1 MEDHI
6 VRKPIRQ
13 DGLSHRSLAAA
24 VDEHGLL
31 LLQDKKLPSAVGII
45 TGERVAGS
53 WWSHPRAHEIF
64 RRLEELETE
73 GDVVA
78 TKLIGGKV
86 TFVHRRL
93 WPALAAV
100 GSSRQEWQMRGLSPA
115 ARRLLARVDE
125 EKSVHASGP
134 AAKDLQKKVLVDAHE
149 EHTASGKHVTVL
161 KSWPRARLTPAQGQ
175 RQLEEAAAAIGASVT
190 ALPWRR
196 KR

>member
-1 MEDHI
+1 MEGHI

-13 DGLSHRSLAAA
+13 DGLAHQPLNRA
-24 VDEHGLL
+24 VERYGLL
-31 LLQDKKLPSAVGII
+31 LLQDKVLPSAVGII

-53 WWSHPRAHEIF
+53 WWSHPRAQEIF
-64 RRLEELETE
+64 RRLEELEAA

-100 GSSRQEWQMRGLSPA
+100 GNSRDEWQMRGLSPA

-125 EKSVHASGP
+125 EKPVQATGS
-134 AAKDLQKKVLVDAHE
+134 AAKELQKRLLVDAHE
-149 EHTASGKHVTVL
+149 EHSQSGKHVTVL
-161 KSWPRARLTPAQGQ
+161 KSWPRARLTAARGR
-175 RQLEEAAAAIGASVT
+175 RQLEEAAAAIGANAT

>member
-1 MEDHI
+1 
-6 VRKPIRQ
+6 
-13 DGLSHRSLAAA
+13 
-24 VDEHGLL
+24 
-31 LLQDKKLPSAVGII
+31 LQDKELRSVVGII
-45 TGERVAGS
+45 TGERLAGS
-53 WWSHPRAHEIF
+53 WWSHPRSQEIF
-64 RRLEELETE
+64 RRLGELEAA
-73 GDVVA
+73 GDIVA

-100 GSSRQEWQMRGLSPA
+100 GSSREEWQMRGLSPA
-115 ARRLLARVDE
+115 ARRLLARVDG
-125 EKSVHASGP
+125 EKSVRASGA
-134 AAKDLQKKVLVDAHE
+134 AAKELQKKLLVDAHE
-149 EHTASGKHVTVL
+149 EHAASGKHVTVL

>member
-1 MEDHI
+1 MEGHI
-6 VRKPIRQ
+6 VRKQIRE
-13 DGLSHRSLAAA
+13 DGLSDSSLA
-24 VDEHGLL
+24 VTLEEYGLL
-31 LLQDKKLPSAVGII
+31 LLQDKALPSVVGLI

-53 WWSHPRAHEIF
+53 WWSHPRSQEIF
-64 RRLEELETE
+64 RRLEQLEAA

-78 TKLIGGKV
+78 TKLISGKV

-100 GSSRQEWQMRGLSPA
+100 GRGREEWQMRGLSPA
-115 ARRLLARVDE
+115 ARRLLAGVDE
-125 EKSVHASGP
+125 KKSVHASGP
-134 AAKDLQKKVLVDAHE
+134 AAKELQKRLLVDAHE

-175 RQLEEAAAAIGASVT
+175 RRLEEAAAAIGASVT
-190 ALPWRR
+190 VLPWRR

>member
-1 MEDHI
+1 MEGHI
-6 VRKPIRQ
+6 VRKQIRQ
-13 DGLSHRSLAAA
+13 DGLSDRSLAVAL
-24 VDEHGLL
+24 EEYGLL
-31 LLQDKKLPSAVGII
+31 LLQDKVLPSAVGMI

-53 WWSHPRAHEIF
+53 WWSHPRSHEIF
-64 RRLEELETE
+64 RRLEELEAA

-125 EKSVHASGP
+125 EKSVQATGAP
-134 AAKDLQKKVLVDAHE
+134 AKELQKKLLVDAHE

-161 KSWPRARLTPAQGQ
+161 KPWPRARLTPAQGQ
-175 RQLEEAAAAIGASVT
+175 RQLEEAAAAIGADVT

-196 KR
+196 K

>member
-1 MEDHI
+1 MEGHI
-6 VRKPIRQ
+6 VRKQIRQ
-13 DGLSHRSLAAA
+13 HGLSERSLAVAL
-24 VDEHGLL
+24 DQYGLL
-31 LLQDKKLPSAVGII
+31 LLQDKVLPSVVGII

-53 WWSHPRAHEIF
+53 WWSHPRAQEIY
-64 RRLEELETE
+64 RRLQELEAA
-73 GDVVA
+73 GDAMA
-78 TKLIGGKV
+78 TKLINGKV

-93 WPALAAV
+93 WPALAGV
-100 GSSRQEWQMRGLSPA
+100 GSARAEWQMRGLSSA

-134 AAKDLQKKVLVDAHE
+134 AAKDLQKKLLVDAHE

-175 RQLEEAAAAIGASVT
+175 RQLEEAAAALGASVM